1 LAVASHSF
9 GDTPKGPDM
18 RHLALIILAA
28 ASLAACQQKTDE
40 PQGASTP
47 VAETPTPAQP
57 AASTGAGG
65 AVTGAAD
72 PNPAGAGATTDAE
85 PGAPSDRMGSTA
97 PTSPTPA
104 TPPH

>member
-1 LAVASHSF
+1 
-9 GDTPKGPDM
+9 M
-18 RHLALIILAA
+18 RHAVVIILAA
-28 ASLAACQQKTDE
+28 ASLAACQRQSADA

-85 PGAPSDRMGSTA
+85 PGAPSNRMGSTPA
-97 PTSPTPA
+97 SPPN
-104 TPPH
+104 

>member
-1 LAVASHSF
+1 
-9 GDTPKGPDM
+9 M
-18 RHLALIILAA
+18 RQLALIILAA
-28 ASLAACQQKTDE
+28 ASLAACQQKAE
-40 PQGASTP
+40 APQGASTP

-85 PGAPSDRMGSTA
+85 PGAPSDRMGSTE
-97 PTSPTPA
+97 PTTA
-104 TPPH
+104 TPVAPPR

>member
-1 LAVASHSF
+1 
-9 GDTPKGPDM
+9 M

-28 ASLAACQQKTDE
+28 ASLAACQPKAD
-40 PQGASTP
+40 GASTP
-47 VAETPTPAQP
+47 VADTPTPAQP

-72 PNPAGAGATTDAE
+72 PNPTGAGATTDAE

-104 TPPH
+104 TPPQ